1 MTTGRL
7 FDVQPDMHIT
17 EYAFFGG
24 KPFTQP
30 VSADL
35 IDGVTDLFRTSIS
48 SVLLCTD
55 YFIFYHITSLLS
67 TPNHINILNSARG
80 FCSLFTTPKN

>member
-7 FDVQPDMHIT
+7 FDAQPDMHIT

-30 VSADL
+30 VSADYN
-35 IDGVTDLFRTSIS
+35 GSATDLSRTSIS

-55 YFIFYHITSLLS
+55 YLLFYHITALLS
-67 TPNHINILNSARG
+67 TPIRINILHLQRG
-80 FCSLFTTPKN
+80 FC

>member
-7 FDVQPDMHIT
+7 FDAQPDMHIT

-30 VSADL
+30 VSADRN
-35 IDGVTDLFRTSIS
+35 GGATDLFRTSIS
-48 SVLLCTD
+48 SAHHCTD
-55 YFIFYHITSLLS
+55 FILFYHITAMLS
-67 TPNHINILNSARG
+67 TPIRINILQLQR
-80 FCSLFTTPKN
+80 

>member
-7 FDVQPDMHIT
+7 FDAQPDMHIT

-30 VSADL
+30 VSADWN
-35 IDGVTDLFRTSIS
+35 GGATDLSRTSIS

-55 YFIFYHITSLLS
+55 
-67 TPNHINILNSARG
+67 
-80 FCSLFTTPKN
+80 